1 MTGILQGMRIVE
13 ASAFVAAPLA
23 GMTLAQMGAD
33 VIRVDPI
40 GGGLDQQRWPLTAAG
55 QSLYWAGLNK
65 DKRSVMFDL
74 RSAAGRNQLAA
85 LIAAPGAD
93 AGIFITNLGAGAVPS
108 YEELARLRTD
118 IIMVQIVG
126 NPDGSP
132 AVDYTVNC
140 AVGFPQITGPA
151 ALAEPVNHVLPA
163 WDVLCG
169 TTAAMAVLAAE
180 RHRRKSG
187 QGQYVRI
194 ALADVAM
201 ATAGHL
207 GYLAEAQINGVDR
220 PRHGN
225 ALYGSFGRDFITRD
239 GRRLMIVAVTARQ
252 WTSLVA
258 AMDLADA
265 ITCIERERGI
275 DCRRET
281 DRWLAREALFALV
294 EAWAQQRDFSDVR
307 TTLER
312 HEVLWGAYQTFA
324 ELLGN
329 DPRCSSANPIFTEI
343 DQPGIGR
350 HLAPGSSIH
359 FAAVARVPP
368 KPAPPLGGHTD
379 EVLAQILGRGTP
391 QTTKEAA
398 AGIEHLRQWVGR
410 SETSWETLALEP
422 ALRFIATLDDEV
434 TQLRA
439 HDALPPLW
447 HWLYFLPDAPTRD
460 IGADGHPRRGGFLP
474 PVGLPRRMFAGSNV
488 TFHAPLLI
496 GELAERRREVV
507 SVEEK
512 SGRNGPLV
520 FVTVGE
526 QIMQLGRLC
535 IEEQQTIVYRSPGP
549 PPPAPPAI
557 PSWPEP
563 PSGAWVRTLTPDP
576 ALLFRFSAL
585 TFNAHRIHYDRMY
598 ARNEEGYPG
607 LVVHGTLLALLLME
621 LARHHETRRVRQ
633 FSFRALRPVFDLSPF
648 RLVGTPGAGCIT
660 LAAQG
665 PDGTTATEAEVSLAG
680 H

>member
-1 MTGILQGMRIVE
+1 MTGILEGMRIVE

-40 GGGLDQQRWPLTAAG
+40 GGGLDRQRWPLTASG

-65 DKRSVMFDL
+65 GKRSVTLDL

-93 AGIFITNLGAGAVPS
+93 AGIFITNLGAAVPS
-108 YEELARLRTD
+108 YEELARLRAD

-169 TTAAMAVLAAE
+169 TSAALAVLAAE
-180 RHRRKSG
+180 RHRRSSG

-207 GYLAEAQINGVDR
+207 GYLAEAQINGSER

-225 ALYGSFGRDFITRD
+225 ALYGSFGRDFLTRD

-265 ITCIERERGI
+265 VTRIEGERGI
-275 DCRRET
+275 DCRREA
-281 DRWLAREALFALV
+281 DRWLARAALFALV
-294 EAWAQQRDFSDVR
+294 EAWTQGRDFGEVR
-307 TTLER
+307 TILER
-312 HEVLWGAYQTFA
+312 HEVLWGAYQSFA
-324 ELLGN
+324 ELLAH
-329 DPRCSSANPIFTEI
+329 DPRCSSANPIFAEI

-359 FAAVARVPP
+359 FAAVPRVPP
-368 KPAPPLGGHTD
+368 QPAPPLGGHTD
-379 EVLAQILGRGTP
+379 EVLAQVLGQGPP
-391 QTTKEAA
+391 QTAQQAA

-410 SETSWETLALEP
+410 SETSQETLALEP

-447 HWLYFLPDAPTRD
+447 HWLYFLPDAQTRD
-460 IGADGHPRRGGFLP
+460 IGADGHARRGSFLP
-474 PVGLPRRMFAGSNV
+474 PVALPRRMFAGSNV

-496 GELAERRREVV
+496 GELAQRRREVM
-507 SVEEK
+507 SVEAK
-512 SGRNGPLV
+512 AGRNGPLV

-526 QIMQLGRLC
+526 QIMQRGRLC
-535 IEEQQTIVYRSPGP
+535 IEEQQTIVYCSPGP
-549 PPPAPPAI
+549 PPQAPPAR

-563 PSGAWVRTLTPDP
+563 PSGAWVRTVTPDP
-576 ALLFRFSAL
+576 VLLFRFSAL

-598 ARNEEGYPG
+598 AMSEEGYPG
-607 LVVHGTLLALLLME
+607 LVVHGTLVALLLIE
-621 LARHHETRRVRQ
+621 LTRRHESRRVRQ
-633 FSFRALRPVFDLSPF
+633 FSFRALRPVFDLAPL
-648 RLVGTPGAGCIT
+648 RLLGAPGAGSIA
-660 LAAQG
+660 LVAQG
-665 PDGTTATEAEVSLAG
+665 PDGVAATEAEVILAG
-680 H
+680 D